1 MTKGVA
7 AATRIERSR
16 GPATVA
22 AVPVAAPALTTIEIA
37 AAIVAVIAIVA
48 AARMAQAFLI
58 PVVAG
63 ILLSYTLRPLVSML
77 ERVRLHRLVATSL
90 VMITLAVMVPASFY
104 AISGQFADAVA
115 ALPTAARKLRHVVTD
130 AVRSTPGPVTN
141 MKAAAAELD
150 RAAAEATGRPA
161 QVSTPAAAPTATVTT
176 QMQGWI
182 AEQSGQVATMLAQIL
197 MALLLTFFLLAAGD
211 TFRRKVARMAGESLA
226 RRRVTVEVLNEIDT
240 QVQRY
245 MATLLVTN
253 VLVAALT
260 SAGLWMLNLPNA
272 GTWGIV
278 TGVLHIIPY
287 AGTAIAAGAVG
298 MAAIVEL
305 GGMADALLAMGVVVI
320 VAEAIGL
327 VFATWLQGKSSR
339 MNPVAAFVGVL
350 FFGWLWGGWGLLLG
364 MPILAVLKTVADRV
378 EALNPLSELL
388 GS

>member
-1 MTKGVA
+1 MA
-7 AATRIERSR
+7 AATRVEGGR

-48 AARMAQAFLI
+48 AARIAQAFLV

-77 ERVRLHRLVATSL
+77 ERARLPRLVATSL

-104 AISGQFADAVA
+104 AISGKFADAVA

-130 AVRSTPGPVTN
+130 AARSTPGPVTN

-161 QVSTPAAAPTATVTT
+161 QAATPAAAPTATVTT
-176 QMQGWI
+176 QIQSWI

-240 QVQRY
+240 QIQRY

-253 VLVAALT
+253 VLIATLT
-260 SAGLWMLNLPNA
+260 WGGLWMLNLPNA

-298 MAAIVEL
+298 MAAVVEL
-305 GGMADALLAMGVVVI
+305 GGMSDALLAMAVVVV

-364 MPILAVLKTVADRV
+364 MPILAVMKTVADRV
-378 EALNPLSELL
+378 EALQPLSELL